1 MRLKLLKLLSHFN
14 TNCIFATMNAGRK
27 RKESGDPQDV
37 IYSNKSRT
45 RPSTE
50 AHIDQTYGQR
60 SALPEDDVMASNFDD
75 VEYIGDSSEALSYL
89 RSVR

>member
-1 MRLKLLKLLSHFN
+1 
-14 TNCIFATMNAGRK
+14 MNAGTK
-27 RKESGDPQDV
+27 RKHSDVPQDV

-60 SALPEDDVMASNFDD
+60 SALPEDDLVASNFDD
-75 VEYIGDSSEALSYL
+75 VEYIGASSEALNYL